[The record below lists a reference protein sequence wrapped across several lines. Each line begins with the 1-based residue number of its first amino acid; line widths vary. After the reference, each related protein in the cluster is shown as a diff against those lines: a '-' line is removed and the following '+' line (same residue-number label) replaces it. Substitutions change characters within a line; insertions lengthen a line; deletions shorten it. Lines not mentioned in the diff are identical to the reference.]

1 MTSFKEVDHLEEDEP
16 LLNQSWVCV
25 SFLSPEG
32 IKNCSVR
39 GLKIRGV
46 YSTREEANKRA
57 EYLQKVDPDFNVFVG
72 EIGKWLPWDPN
83 PESVEDHVYREKEL
97 NTLMQEYKKN
107 LVRAK
112 EVEAE
117 RKRQLKNNSNENL
130 KGDRK
135 SKIRERL
142 RKKLNEREEKK
153 VGKKTV
159 SSNSDKE
166 LTKAQKEA
174 KGINDRLLKIRELYD
189 KLEED
194 KKNNKNEELDDKQ
207 DDEQKG
213 EESEGELVVE

>member
-1 MTSFKEVDHLEEDEP
+1 MTSFKEIDHLDEDEP
-16 LLNQSWVCV
+16 LSNQSWVCV

-32 IKNCSVR
+32 IKNCNVR

-46 YSTREEANKRA
+46 YSRREEANKRA
-57 EYLQKVDPDFNVFVG
+57 EYLQKIDPDFNVFVG
-72 EIGKWLPWDPN
+72 EVGKWLPWDPN

-117 RKRQLKNNSNENL
+117 RKRQLKNNGKESVQDN
-130 KGDRK
+130 RR
-135 SKIRERL
+135 SKIKERL
-142 RKKLNEREEKK
+142 RKKLNEREIKK
-153 VGKKTV
+153 GGKKTV
-159 SSNSDKE
+159 EDNSNEE
-166 LTKAQKEA
+166 LTKSQKEA

-194 KKNNKNEELDDKQ
+194 KKTNNVQKEEDDT
-207 DDEQKG
+207 D
-213 EESEGELVVE
+213 GELVLE